1 MTSSNGSDA
10 ENNLASKVE
19 AGKQRIALRKMVMTR
34 FAVAPSQEKSRVTED
49 AVAPSQEKP
58 RVTVFPVAPSQEKPH
73 VTSGVSAEAT
83 WSRFRLWRR
92 TRPFASSVLLILAG
106 LLVLWGPLNLLQYA
120 FLPGSMLWAALLVG
134 TLLVLMGVIQLIAP
148 FHSLITGA
156 IGIVLSLVSLFV
168 ALGGLGIGMIL
179 GIIGGAL
186 AVAWRPVT
194 PAPRPIQSVSSE
206 K

>member
-10 ENNLASKVE
+10 ENNLAGKVE
-19 AGKQRIALRKMVMTR
+19 ASKPRIALRKMVMTR
-34 FAVAPSQEKSRVTED
+34 FASAPEKPRAASDEVVA
-49 AVAPSQEKP
+49 SQEKP
-58 RVTVFPVAPSQEKPH
+58 RVAVVPITSSQEKLRT
-73 VTSGVSAEAT
+73 TSEVSEETAWT
-83 WSRFRLWRR
+83 RFRLWRR
-92 TRPFASSVLLILAG
+92 TRPFWSSILLILAG

-120 FLPGSMLWAALLVG
+120 FLPGSMLWAAILVG

-148 FHSLITGA
+148 FHALITGA
-156 IGIVLSLVSLFV
+156 IGIVLSLISLFV

-186 AVAWRPVT
+186 AVAWRPVA
-194 PAPRPIQSVSSE
+194 PATRPIQSVSPE

>member
-10 ENNLASKVE
+10 DNNSASKVE
-19 AGKQRIALRKMVMTR
+19 AGKQRIALRKMVMTK
-34 FAVAPSQEKSRVTED
+34 FAIAPSQEQPRVTED
-49 AVAPSQEKP
+49 VVTPSQESPRVTVLPVASSQEKP
-58 RVTVFPVAPSQEKPH
+58 RAT
-73 VTSGVSAEAT
+73 TEAT

-148 FHSLITGA
+148 FHALITGA

-179 GIIGGAL
+179 GIVGGAL

-194 PAPRPIQSVSSE
+194 PAPRPIQSVSTE